1 MEENTNQRI
10 KILYVDDEPNNLLG
24 FKSTFR
30 RDYDIFTAESAAE
43 GERILENE
51 HIDIIFTDQRMPGV
65 TGAEFLASIIDRFP
79 DPMRILLTGF
89 TDFGAL
95 VEAVNKGHIYRYMQK
110 PWSEDDIRMAVS
122 QAYEVYDLRRKNR
135 DLTEELI
142 RVNDQLEFLLRQ
154 QLLN

>member
-43 GERILENE
+43 GVRILENE